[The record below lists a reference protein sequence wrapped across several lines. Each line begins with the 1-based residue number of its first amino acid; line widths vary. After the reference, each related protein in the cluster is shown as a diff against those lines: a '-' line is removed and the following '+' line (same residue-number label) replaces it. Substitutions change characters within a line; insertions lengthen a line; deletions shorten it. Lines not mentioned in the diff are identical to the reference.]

1 MDNWEEIK
9 TAYQV
14 ARMGTVSGAAEVL
27 GVHHATVIR
36 HVDALERRLSV
47 KLFQRHARGYKTTEA
62 GEDLLRVA
70 SATDDQFSQLASRI
84 KGRGEAVSGE
94 LVVTSLMELSSWMTH
109 LLVAFQ
115 RENPDVTLRFLT
127 GERLFRLEYGEA
139 HIAIRAGQVPE
150 QPDNVVQP
158 FYQFQMGLFAHKDY
172 IAAFGMPS
180 GVEEYGNHRFV
191 GHDDAQMRAP
201 FFKWMREVVPAHAI
215 SFRGLHAD
223 ALRVAVLEAAGIGFV
238 DLIEGRANPDLV
250 EVHPH
255 LPEWDSMLW
264 LVTHVDLHRTPKVQA
279 LLSYLKKAVKTGL

>member
-94 LVVTSLMELSSWMTH
+94 LVVTSLMELSSWMTP

-250 EVHPH
+250 EVHRH

>member
-47 KLFQRHARGYKTTEA
+47 KLFQRPARGYKTTEA

-94 LVVTSLMELSSWMTH
+94 LVVTSLMELSSWMTP

>member
-70 SATDDQFSQLASRI
+70 SATEDQFSQLASRI

-94 LVVTSLMELSSWMTH
+94 LVVTSLMELSSWMTP

>member
-47 KLFQRHARGYKTTEA
+47 KLFQRHAHGYKTTEA

-94 LVVTSLMELSSWMTH
+94 LVVTSLMELSSWMTP

>member
-94 LVVTSLMELSSWMTH
+94 LVVTSLMELSSWMTP

-238 DLIEGRANPDLV
+238 DLMEGRANPDLV
-250 EVHPH
+250 EVHRH